1 MATDRRLAPLRAM
14 ISRLD
19 RDGRETLAR
28 AFHDQLYAPASAA
41 EQRVS
46 ELRYLAQLLDELPQ
60 PPDALP
66 YIERQVYTERR
77 RIEAPDAPSAYE
89 LCKRYWSWL
98 GACIAAWGLLAD
110 GRNRFGIKP
119 PGTKPGS
126 RKPPPYT
133 VEEAIASVIACE
145 QALGYIPSS
154 FDYHRWREARVRR
167 ARKLGQEIRLVY
179 YRRIIDLLAPKRTH
193 RDGWKTVIEKIYGVR
208 RQP

>member
-1 MATDRRLAPLRAM
+1 M
-14 ISRLD
+14 
-19 RDGRETLAR
+19 
-28 AFHDQLYAPASAA
+28 YAPASAA

-46 ELRYLAQLLDELPQ
+46 ELGYLARLLEELPQ
-60 PPDALP
+60 PSDALP
-66 YIERQVYTERR
+66 YFERQVYTERR
-77 RIEAPDAPSAYE
+77 RVEAPDAPSARE
-89 LCKRYWSWL
+89 LCKRYWSWQ

-145 QALGYIPSS
+145 QALGYIPFS
-154 FDYHRWREARVRR
+154 FEYHQWRNARVRR
-167 ARKLGQEIRLVY
+167 ARRLGQEIRLVHY
-179 YRRIIDLLAPKRTH
+179 KRVIDRLAPERAH
-193 RDGWKTVIEKIYGVR
+193 RDGWRIVIEKIYGVS